1 MHFHIV
7 ICLPFSTEYNS
18 GVPGPQG
25 ASAAPTLQCYTDLV
39 PLLVVGAAAAE
50 PLLLV
55 AEERGG
61 GEQDDR
67 QHEGEQAAGHHA
79 RDVRGPGH
87 QRGGRRDGE
96 GQVSTRLHIV
106 TSTHKKHTT
115 ELELETN
122 LHEV

>member
-1 MHFHIV
+1 MK
-7 ICLPFSTEYNS
+7 LKLGEGS
-18 GVPGPQG
+18 
-25 ASAAPTLQCYTDLV
+25 YTDLV

-61 GEQDDR
+61 GQQDDR

-96 GQVSTRLHIV
+96 GQVSTLLHIV
-106 TSTHKKHTT
+106 TSTQGRSLAYYRARAGN
-115 ELELETN
+115 EPSRN
-122 LHEV
+122 LNFYNHREGPC

>member
-1 MHFHIV
+1 MNEKL
-7 ICLPFSTEYNS
+7 CEGS
-18 GVPGPQG
+18 
-25 ASAAPTLQCYTDLV
+25 YTDLV

-96 GQVSTRLHIV
+96 GQVSTLLHIV
-106 TSTHKKHTT
+106 TSTQEAYYRARAGNEPSRSLNFYNHG
-115 ELELETN
+115 ECSYE
-122 LHEV
+122 

>member
-1 MHFHIV
+1 MIV
-7 ICLPFSTEYNS
+7 K
-18 GVPGPQG
+18 
-25 ASAAPTLQCYTDLV
+25 LQTCRRIITDLV

-55 AEERGG
+55 AEQRGG

-87 QRGGRRDGE
+87 QRGGRRDGQ

-106 TSTHKKHTT
+106 TSTLG
-115 ELELETN
+115 EYYRARAG
-122 LHEV
+122 EV